1 MLLLATITI
10 LNERLGATALSTLS
24 TALLHLAVTAVTE
37 LTDNKRIIEDVPAEA
52 H

>member
-1 MLLLATITI
+1 MSDL
-10 LNERLGATALSTLS
+10 ERLLYRLYQ
-24 TALLHLAVTAVTE
+24 LRCVHLAVTAVTE